1 MFMSEILVIF
11 MFVSDFFY
19 AILVRLNSIVTYASN
34 KGGAI
39 L

>member
-1 MFMSEILVIF
+1 MSKILGTF

-19 AILVRLNSIVTYASN
+19 AILVRLNSIVTYASK